1 MMDRRSRSFKDI
13 VATLRVYSENITEET
28 PPERMDVDG
37 APNGQ
42 DIAPT
47 QKEILG
53 HLIDFLDAC

>member
-28 PPERMDVDG
+28 PPDRMNVDG
-37 APNGQ
+37 DPNGQ
-42 DIAPT
+42 DVAPT